1 MKPLSPKPK
10 PIACRLRL
18 AALVM
23 VVVLLLA
30 LIFNTN
36 AMADSSLR
44 CNSTIVSLGATS
56 QEVLDKCGR
65 PDLRESWET
74 SHNQY
79 VQQFYDYE
87 NERFILPKLIVGPI
101 QMERWT
107 YDFGSNKF
115 IRYLNFQNGEL
126 IKIETG
132 DKGSD

>member
-1 MKPLSPKPK
+1 MKPPKPK

-23 VVVLLLA
+23 VMVLLA

-36 AMADSSLR
+36 AVADSSLR
-44 CNSTIVSLGATS
+44 YNGAIVSLGATS
-56 QEVLDKCGR
+56 QEVLNKCGR
-65 PDLRESWET
+65 PDLRKSWET

-79 VQQFYDYE
+79 VQQFYDYK
-87 NERFILPKLIVGPI
+87 NERFILPKLILGPI

-107 YDFGSNKF
+107 YNFGSNKF
-115 IRYLNFQNGEL
+115 IRYLHPQNAEL

-132 DKGSD
+132 DKSSD